1 MDEAQKPQ
9 YTVQFIDHAHA
20 RTRSIVL
27 SRSALY
33 VLIGGVGALILAA
46 LFAAGFALRAGT
58 MLHVHEVEAA
68 QLREVNRL
76 QQEQILQVAKKAS
89 ALQQELL
96 RLRTAED
103 GLRNALGAQGTA
115 ADTPVPENGEGTG
128 GAPHE
133 ISVAQVREALDGIT
147 AGAAARRASLEA
159 LSKEAERTYA
169 GLLFMDGA
177 PQTVPSL
184 WPTQGVISSPYGL
197 RFGGTEFHQGID
209 IAAETGTP
217 IVATADG
224 VVTAAG
230 WNGGGYGNMVDID
243 HGEGIATRYA
253 HASSVV
259 VTAGQRV
266 RRGQIIAYVGS
277 TGFSTGPHLHYE
289 VRLGGHPVNPALYL

>member
-1 MDEAQKPQ
+1 M
-9 YTVQFIDHAHA
+9 
-20 RTRSIVL
+20 
-27 SRSALY
+27 
-33 VLIGGVGALILAA
+33 LIAGVGALILAA
-46 LFAAGFALRAGT
+46 LFAAGFALRAGV
-58 MLHVHEVEAA
+58 MLHVHEVEEA

-89 ALQQELL
+89 ALQQELM
-96 RLRTAED
+96 RLRNTED
-103 GLRNALGAQGTA
+103 SLRNTLGAQGTETEDGA
-115 ADTPVPENGEGTG
+115 APAGQSTG

-133 ISVAQVREALDGIT
+133 ITVAQVSEALDGIT

-197 RFGGTEFHQGID
+197 RFGGAEFHQGID
-209 IAAETGTP
+209 IAAEMGSP

-243 HGEGIATRYA
+243 HGEGITTRYA
-253 HASSVV
+253 HASAVV
-259 VTAGQRV
+259 VTEGQRV